1 MIDQAKATA
10 VKFLEEQTGCATG
23 RPTSYARPVT
33 PPTWRASR
41 PWTSRATR
49 SSRLASTRLPDLK
62 HQIEEVIGEDDR
74 VAVRFRLTGT
84 NSGSFMGNAP
94 SGKRIDAGAL
104 ALMRVESGKVS
115 ELRGE
120 FDQLRLMQ
128 QTGALPGW

>member
-1 MIDQAKATA
+1 MDLAGHKEFAASFYTA
-10 VKFLEEQTGCATG
+10 I
-23 RPTSYARPVT
+23 
-33 PPTWRASR
+33 
-41 PWTSRATR
+41 
-49 SSRLASTRLPDLK
+49 PDSK

-128 QTGALPGW
+128 QTGTLPGW